1 MAIYFIVSIERIEKL
16 LKGKLF
22 LAQKSLDNHYFC
34 RNDAPFSLVLCL
46 TSILL
51 VMYSSCW
58 LLLCFQ
64 FFIITLYP
72 SLKTRKFLVLTYEF
86 TLDYSTWKSCRRD
99 KVPRIILDAIIKSG
113 LLFLCVNVY
122 GLIYFFRS
130 GEDVST
136 SERIVWLSCWLMI
149 QATEA
154 RHLNGYHSWMKFI
167 NSLLRSKFT
176 LLINNS
182 VF

>member
-1 MAIYFIVSIERIEKL
+1 LAIYFIVSIERIEKL

-72 SLKTRKFLVLTYEF
+72 SLKTWKFLVLTYEF

-99 KVPRIILDAIIKSG
+99 KVPRIILDAIIKLG

-149 QATEA
+149 QA